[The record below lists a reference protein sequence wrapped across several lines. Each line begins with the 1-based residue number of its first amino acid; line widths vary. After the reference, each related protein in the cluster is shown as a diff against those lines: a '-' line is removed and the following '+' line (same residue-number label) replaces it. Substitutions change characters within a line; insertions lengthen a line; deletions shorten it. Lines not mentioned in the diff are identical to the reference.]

1 MVGNIFPDALVF
13 ADILGQRQRLLVI
26 LSNCSKR
33 KSIEF
38 LFPFALLCCCL
49 SLISCKQDTHPTDTW
64 EPLVELR
71 DNTDTWPNQKPTG
84 GWWVTPIHATLLP
97 NGHVLITGWSRRDKS
112 QCQPGGTRKN
122 GVSFLL
128 DPNNLGKTS
137 LNIMPIDEQGFPQTD
152 VLYCAGHGFLPDGR
166 ILFAGGSR
174 YENLG
179 MANEIEMG
187 INYARLYDPTENN
200 FTRMNWPMNGGP
212 VNSEGKRWYP
222 TITRLP
228 NSQTLV
234 TGGFIQCCGKEYA
247 NLSVEIFD
255 DREHDAKVS
264 PWKLLVSHEM
274 STSEMAPGRLDYTHV
289 HVLPKPIPA
298 KNADEI
304 SQQVVMMGG
313 AGKMLLLNY
322 TDNHSPS
329 TRITRLPH
337 GDRIEGAAGATG
349 ALLPNGEI
357 FILGGTDNPT
367 AGQRG
372 DKYDPHGD
380 RWKSVNTGIGRYHPS
395 SVLLPDGT
403 VLIINGSTRSGFSGN
418 TRQPQLIDPVTDKV
432 TTLRP
437 WPNDPEER
445 GYHNIAILLKDARVL
460 VGGGLDSSDPKV
472 GCERADIRVY
482 SPTYLDKGPRPMLV
496 DVVEPVDMI
505 VSGKKMVF
513 SFANGPL
520 KNTNGVVLMALGS
533 TTHSFDQNQRFVAL
547 DFSVSQA
554 GTVEVVPPNNH
565 SQAPVG
571 DYLLFLVNQLGVPSI
586 GKHVRLL

>member
-1 MVGNIFPDALVF
+1 MLVGNTSTDALF
-13 ADILGQRQRLLVI
+13 FTDILGLRQRLLRF
-26 LSNCSKR
+26 LSNFPKQKC
-33 KSIEF
+33 IVF
-38 LFPFALLCCCL
+38 LLAFLLL
-49 SLISCKQDTHPTDTW
+49 DSLFLNSCTQDTHPTDRW
-64 EPLVELR
+64 DSPVELR

-97 NGHVLITGWSRRDKS
+97 NGNVLITGWSRRDKN

-137 LNIMPIDEQGFPQTD
+137 LNIRPIDEQGFPQTD

-166 ILFAGGSR
+166 ILFTGGSR

-255 DREHDAKVS
+255 DREHGAKVS
-264 PWKLLVSHEM
+264 PWKLLVSHEK

-304 SQQVVMMGG
+304 SRQIVMMGG
-313 AGKMLLLNY
+313 SGKMLLLNY
-322 TDNHSPS
+322 SDNLSPS
-329 TRITRLPH
+329 TRMTRLPH
-337 GDRIEGAAGATG
+337 GDRREGAAGATG

-372 DKYDPHGD
+372 DMYDPHGD
-380 RWKSVNTGIGRYHPS
+380 SWKSVNTGIGRYHPS

-403 VLIINGSTRSGFSGN
+403 VLIINGSTRSGFTGN
-418 TRQPQLIDPVTDKV
+418 TRQPQLIDPVTGKV
-432 TTLRP
+432 TTLPP

-445 GYHNIAILLKDARVL
+445 GYHNIALLLKDARVL

-472 GCERADIRVY
+472 GCERPDIRVY
-482 SPTYLDKGPRPMLV
+482 SPIYLDKGPRPLLI

-554 GTVEVVPPNNH
+554 GTVEVVPPNNY

-571 DYLLFLVNQLGVPSI
+571 DYVLFLVNQWGVPSI